1 MSKAKFHN
9 FKFLILTILVALFAN
24 KEVLAQKNNIGIPPI
39 INYTKTEY
47 NAATQN
53 WDISQ
58 DEKGIMYFANNG
70 GLLIFDGVRWQ
81 CIGVSN
87 QTLVRSVKVGK
98 DGKIFVGAQGDLGY
112 FKPNKQGVLLYT
124 SLTNLLP
131 KEQQNFADV
140 WDIEIHNEQVFFR
153 TGKDVF
159 KYSYDTQKLELIH
172 SGVSLLYLK
181 KIGNNL
187 YLQDKNKGLLIFKAN
202 KFQVLNNQAFFSDY
216 ELSGIYELDNNRLL
230 FSLIKGGLYELSAD
244 STISRW
250 KTNDNNWLQ
259 SSSIYCSTQINE
271 NTFAFGTST
280 KGVFIVDKQGNV
292 IHHIN
297 NKSGLQKSNVI
308 SVFADQSQN
317 LWLGLDNGIDYIET
331 SSPFSLIFPDNDLGG
346 TGYAINITNN
356 RIYFGTANGVYSNA
370 WQDYY
375 NPTNNTPYQM
385 VANSAGQVWDLL
397 NFNDE
402 LLLNHHEGIFKIQG
416 NSAQRITNKQGA
428 WYQISLKEQ
437 NVLLAG
443 FYGGLGLLEWQ
454 NGWQFTKDYEAD
466 WKESCR
472 IMTQDELGNIWVS
485 HPYRGVF
492 KVKLADDYSKLEN
505 VKLYNSQH
513 GFPSDLLIYVFKI
526 GDEAVFCAEKGVY
539 SYNATTDSFEP
550 NEKWNNFFGQDT
562 RVRRLI
568 EASNGD
574 IWFVTDE
581 AVGLLQISD
590 AGVYKNVAKK
600 EFPKLKDKLVG
611 GFETIY
617 AYNQEN
623 VFIALESGFYHFNPK
638 SSKTDSSF
646 QTIMRSVEIAQ
657 NNQLLFGGF
666 STTEKL
672 ENPEITSQ
680 LNALRF
686 NYSATYYQDINSIEY
701 QFYLEGFE
709 DDWQMWTDKTEKE
722 YTNLNPGSYTFK
734 VRSRN
739 INGYISEIASYQFT
753 ILPPWYATK
762 LAYTVYFFLLVGLLF
777 SLIFFPK
784 KQFEKQ
790 KAQLQQEQEITL
802 QAKEQEYKIIEQ
814 QQQAQIS
821 QLEREKLE
829 TKIQFKNQ
837 ELASTT
843 MHLVKKSEM
852 LQKIQEELKKI
863 SKSTND
869 PATAKSVRK
878 VIRILTADEE
888 LSNDWQQ
895 FEQYFDQVYS
905 NFLKRLREN
914 YPKLTPKDYRLCA
927 YLRMNLST
935 KEIAPL
941 MNISVRG
948 VEIARYRL
956 RKKLELDKQDNLIEF
971 MMQV

>member
-1 MSKAKFHN
+1 MSKTRFHN
-9 FKFLILTILVALFAN
+9 LKFFILTILTVLYAD
-24 KEVLAQKNNIGIPPI
+24 KEVFSQKNNIGTPPI
-39 INYTKTEY
+39 INYSKKEY

-58 DEKGIMYFANNG
+58 DKKGVMYFANNG

-98 DGKIFVGAQGDLGY
+98 DGKIFVGAQGELGY
-112 FKPNKQGVLLYT
+112 FKPNNQGLLVYT
-124 SLTNLLP
+124 SLKKLLP
-131 KEQQNFADV
+131 QNQQNFADV

-153 TGKDVF
+153 TGKDLF
-159 KYSYDTQKLELIH
+159 RYSPDSKKLELIYE
-172 SGVSLLYLK
+172 GVSLQYLK
-181 KIGNNL
+181 KVGQNL
-187 YLQDKNKGLLIFKAN
+187 YLQDSKKGLLILKNDTFH
-202 KFQVLNNQAFFSDY
+202 LLSDQFIFLDN
-216 ELSGIYELDNNRLL
+216 ELSGIYQLDNNRLL
-230 FSLIKGGLYELSAD
+230 ISRIKGGLFELSAD
-244 STISRW
+244 STLSRW
-250 KTNDNNWLQ
+250 VTNDNNWLQ
-259 SSSIYCSTQINE
+259 SSIIYCSTRISE
-271 NTFAFGTST
+271 NMFAFGTST
-280 KGVFIVDKQGNV
+280 KGVFIVDSQGN
-292 IHHIN
+292 IIQHIN
-297 NKSGLQKSNVI
+297 NKSGLQKNNVI
-308 SVFADQSQN
+308 SIFADQSQN

-331 SSPFSLIFPDNDLGG
+331 SSPFTSIFPDDDLEG
-346 TGYAINITNN
+346 TGYAINISNN
-356 RIYFGTANGVYSNA
+356 RIYFGTANGVYSNS
-370 WQDYY
+370 WQNYY
-375 NPTNNTPYQM
+375 NPTNNTPYQL
-385 VANSAGQVWDLL
+385 VNNSDGQVWDLL

-428 WYQISLKEQ
+428 WFQMPLKDK

-443 FYGGLGLLEWQ
+443 FYNGLGLLESQ

-472 IMTQDELGNIWVS
+472 IMAQDELGNIWVS

-492 KVKLADDYSKLEN
+492 KIKLADDFSKLEN
-505 VKLYNSQH
+505 VKLYNSKN

-526 GDEAVFCAEKGVY
+526 GDEAVFCAEQGVY
-539 SYNATTDSFEP
+539 SYNSQTDSFEP
-550 NEKWNNFFGQDT
+550 NEKWNNLFGDDT

-574 IWFVTDE
+574 IWFVTDD
-581 AVGLLQISD
+581 AVGLLEISD
-590 AGVYKNVAKK
+590 GGVYKNIAKK
-600 EFPKLKDKLVG
+600 EFPKLKNKLVG

-617 AYNQEN
+617 AYDENN
-623 VFIALESGFYHFNPK
+623 VFIALESGFYHFNPNN
-638 SSKTDSSF
+638 STSDTSF
-646 QTIMRSVEIAQ
+646 QTIMRSVEIEQ

-666 STTEKL
+666 STSENL
-672 ENPEITSQ
+672 ETPKIASQ
-680 LNALRF
+680 YNALRF
-686 NYSATYYQDINSIEY
+686 NYSATYYQDISSMEY

-709 DDWQMWTDKTEKE
+709 DDWQMWTNKTEKE
-722 YTNLNPGSYTFK
+722 YTNLNPGTYTFK
-734 VRSRN
+734 VHSRN
-739 INGYISEIASYQFT
+739 INGHISEVASYQFT
-753 ILPPWYATK
+753 ILPPWYATR
-762 LAYTVYFFLLVGLLF
+762 LAYTIYFLLLVGLLF

-802 QAKEQEYKIIEQ
+802 QAKEQEHKIIEQ

-852 LQKIQEELKKI
+852 LQKIQEELRKI
-863 SKSTND
+863 SKSTTD
-869 PATAKSVRK
+869 TSTAKSVRK

-895 FEQYFDQVYS
+895 FEQYFDQVHS
-905 NFLKRLREN
+905 NFLKRLREK